1 MDDVLQWAI
10 PTQVENPQLQ
20 EDRGPDN
27 DVGDPPP
34 EQPEDDGLG
43 RDEPPPKRS
52 ARRNKGQ
59 TTKFQDYVSEEELVQ
74 HLSKN

>member
-10 PTQVENPQLQ
+10 PTQVENPQLR

-43 RDEPPPKRS
+43 I
-52 ARRNKGQ
+52 
-59 TTKFQDYVSEEELVQ
+59 
-74 HLSKN
+74 